1 MNLPTRF
8 ARRLI
13 EGPLARAVDDVVRAR
28 VRAALPVTDGA
39 EHWRDL
45 TTPHYLARPWYQHRA
60 LLERV
65 REVCD
70 VNPIAARIV
79 ALAAE
84 FTIGSGPA
92 IDASPWAAAFWA
104 HPQNR
109 LSQRLTRWAEEL
121 ARSGELFLTLHRNE
135 ADGMSYVR
143 EVPAYLVDA
152 IEADPHDGERPLRYH
167 QLTDD
172 PDGLWWLHPNHPD
185 AAASPA
191 VMVHYTINRP
201 VGDLRG
207 TSDLAQILPWLER
220 YDMWLEDRVR
230 INRYKGAYLWH
241 VQIDGAMPG
250 QLEAKRAQ
258 YSRPPTSG
266 SIIVTDGTETWSAVS
281 PGIAADAV
289 EADGKA
295 IRLMIAAGSGIPLHL
310 LGEGES
316 ATRATAREMGTSTF
330 RHFSHRQQE
339 MAQICAHLV
348 RVAAGRVAP
357 YAPDTLPEEPF
368 CITFEPVTA
377 EADRRE
383 SDGRNDRAPAP
394 TQEAQP

>member
-1 MNLPTRF
+1 MHIPILSRYIDRVVAERVAAAIPV
-8 ARRLI
+8 
-13 EGPLARAVDDVVRAR
+13 VDSN
-28 VRAALPVTDGA
+28 
-39 EHWRDL
+39 EYWRDL
-45 TTPHYLARPWYQHRA
+45 TTPNYLSRPWYEHRT
-60 LLERV
+60 LLESV
-65 REVCD
+65 RDVCD
-70 VNPIAARIV
+70 ENPIASRIV
-79 ALAAE
+79 ALAGE
-84 FTIGSGPA
+84 FTIGQRPEINAGQWET
-92 IDASPWAAAFWA
+92 DFWD
-104 HPQNR
+104 HPHNR
-109 LSQRLTRWAEEL
+109 LTNRLTRWAEEL

-152 IEADPHDGERPLRYH
+152 IEADPHDSERPLRYH

-172 PDGLWWLHPNHPD
+172 ADGLWWLHPNHPD
-185 AAASPA
+185 AAAAPA

-207 TSDLAQILPWLER
+207 TSDLAQIVVWLER

-241 VQIDGAMPG
+241 VRIDGAMPG

-281 PGIAADAV
+281 PGISADAV

-339 MAQICAHLV
+339 MAQLCAHLV
-348 RVAAGRVAP
+348 RVAAARVAP
-357 YAPDTLPEEPF
+357 HAADDLAEERF
-368 CITFEPVTA
+368 QITFEPVTA

-383 SDGRNDRAPAP
+383 NGDQSDRAPAP
-394 TQEAQP
+394 TQEVQP